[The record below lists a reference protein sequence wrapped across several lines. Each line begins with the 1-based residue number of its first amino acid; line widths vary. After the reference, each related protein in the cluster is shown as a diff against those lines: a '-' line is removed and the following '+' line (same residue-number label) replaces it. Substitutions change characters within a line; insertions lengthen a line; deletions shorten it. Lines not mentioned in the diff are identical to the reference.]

1 MDSAIFI
8 YIEEKPNSFGQ
19 LSYNELKAKK
29 NTTASARISEKNVN
43 WETAERQCRL
53 IRKSADKH

>member
-1 MDSAIFI
+1 MDSAIVI
-8 YIEEKPNSFGQ
+8 YIQEKPNSFGQ

-43 WETAERQCRL
+43 
-53 IRKSADKH
+53 